1 MTPTIDTPNALVN
14 RRLYCVRQDNRGM
27 IYDGKKIAALRDAK
41 GWSQAELAR
50 RARIKQP
57 SLWSLEHQMTKEPKA
72 STLHA
77 LAQALGVPLRDIL
90 VKNPPKG
97 AVPSAEDVLA
107 IYEALSDVNKIAL
120 AAAAEALLKNSPK
133 P

>member
-1 MTPTIDTPNALVN
+1 
-14 RRLYCVRQDNRGM
+14 M